1 MSESDRQ
8 TVLFQGVSGKPVVA
22 AFDEP
27 ATTSDGGALLL
38 VGVDRCLRLTERMAA
53 ALGDGRDEA
62 KVVHQKTDLLRQR
75 VFGIAC
81 GYSDAND
88 VSRVGSDP
96 AMKLL
101 LDRDPIAGR
110 DLAAQPTLS
119 RFENAHGVRELVRAS
134 HVLLDSVLERHRRRL
149 RGVKRITIDLD
160 VTEDPTHGAQQLA
173 LFNGFYRNWC
183 YLPLLGFVT
192 FDDETEQ
199 YLVAAMLRPGNAPT
213 ITGARGMLMR
223 IIRSIRRL
231 FPRAVVRVRLDGGFM
246 AGQLLT
252 FLEEQGV
259 EYVVGMPGNAVLL
272 RRSRRLLGSARRA
285 CKEQGQTVP
294 LYGETRY
301 AARPWKRRKRR
312 VVYKAEVLLHEGRS
326 AKDNVR
332 FVVTNLLHAPAELY
346 ALYCRRGDVENRI
359 KELNNE
365 VALGR
370 TSCSTFLANQ
380 LRVLMAAS
388 AFALLQE
395 LRSRCVRVGRQ
406 RLEVGTLRLRL
417 LKIGARV
424 VSSARRVVL
433 HLAESHPWQSLWLSL
448 ARTCTPAPS

>member
-1 MSESDRQ
+1 
-8 TVLFQGVSGKPVVA
+8 LFQGLSGKPVVA

-38 VGVDRCLRLTERMAA
+38 VGADRCLRLTERMAA
-53 ALGDGRDEA
+53 ALEDARDAGR
-62 KVVHQKTDLLRQR
+62 VVHQKVDLLRQR

-81 GYSDAND
+81 GYPDAND

-101 LDRDPIAGR
+101 LDRDPTTGP

-119 RFENAHGVRELVRAS
+119 RFENAHGVRELLRAG

-149 RGVKRITIDLD
+149 RGVRRVTIDLD

-192 FDDETEQ
+192 FDDEAEQ
-199 YLVAAMLRPGNAPT
+199 YLVAAMLRPGNVPT
-213 ITGARGMLMR
+213 ISGARGMLLR

-231 FPRAVVRVRLDGGFM
+231 FPRAVIRVRLDGGFM
-246 AGQLLT
+246 AGTLLT

-259 EYVVGMPGNAVLL
+259 EYVIGMPGNAVLY

-294 LYGETRY
+294 LYGETSY
-301 AARPWKRRKRR
+301 AARSWSRRKRR

-332 FVVTNLLHAPAELY
+332 FVVTNLDQAPAELY

-359 KELNNE
+359 KELNND

-370 TSCSTFLANQ
+370 TSCSSFLANQ
-380 LRVLMAAS
+380 LRVLMAAT
-388 AFALLQE
+388 AYALLQE
-395 LRSRCVRVGRQ
+395 LRSRCARVGRQ

-424 VSSARRVVL
+424 VSSARRIVL
-433 HLAESHPWQSLWLSL
+433 HLAESHPWQSLWLSI
-448 ARTCTPAPS
+448 ARTCAPAPS